1 MAVKSDYYDILGVNK
16 SASADEIKKAYR
28 KQALEWHPDK
38 HSGADKETAEKK
50 FKEINEAYQ
59 VLSDTQKRSAYD
71 QFGHQAFEP
80 GGGFGRA
87 GGGSPFGG
95 QAGQWGPFTY
105 TYSTSGGGDGSPFSG
120 YDFSDPFDIF
130 ESFFGGG
137 SPFGTRSSRT
147 RQIPRYSIAIEFMDA
162 INGVE
167 KEVEIDGK
175 RRKIKIPAGVD
186 EGQRIRFDDF
196 ILSINVKSHEL
207 FERDGS
213 DIYIKMEIP
222 FSMAVL
228 GGNVDVPTV
237 DGSVKIKVRP
247 GTQSGTMVRL
257 RGKGIVAVHSRGK
270 GDEYVRLLISTPDRL
285 TREQR
290 DLVNDLK
297 REGL

>member
-1 MAVKSDYYDILGVNK
+1 MATKSDYYDILGVNK

-28 KQALEWHPDK
+28 KQALEWHPDR
-38 HSGADKETAEKK
+38 HQGADKETAEKR

-87 GGGSPFGG
+87 GNGNPFAG
-95 QAGQWGPFTY
+95 QTGQWGPFTY
-105 TYSTSGGGDGSPFSG
+105 TYSSSGGGGSPFSSF
-120 YDFSDPFDIF
+120 DFGDPFDIF
-130 ESFFGGG
+130 ESFFGG
-137 SPFGTRSSRT
+137 SPFGSRSART
-147 RQIPRYSIAIEFMDA
+147 RQLPRYSIAIEFMEA

-167 KEVEIDGK
+167 KEVSINGK

-186 EGQRIRFDDF
+186 EGQRIKFDDF
-196 ILSINVKSHEL
+196 ILSINVRPHEL

-213 DIYIKMEIP
+213 DIYLKMEIP
-222 FSMAVL
+222 ISLAIL
-228 GGNVDVPTV
+228 GGNIDVPTV

-257 RGKGIVAVHSRGK
+257 RGKGITAIHSRGK
-270 GDEYVRLLISTPDRL
+270 GDEYVRLTIAVPERL

-290 DLVNDLK
+290 SLINDLK